1 MDLTVKIYTLIENL
15 SMHHRF
21 SGFIECKK
29 KSLTKNYPREEA
41 VGPLLDEQSRIL
53 AEFKK
58 QKDNSEIKEE
68 VKIYLFIFSICKS
81 VEVVN
86 SEGILVP
93 VYFPMLPKTH
103 FLPVETFR
111 HFRERCRID
120 QQSAKIVDLM
130 RIVDE
135 FDVEMVHNSEM
146 SNKHPTLY
154 NLLSHDS
161 MILYQKIILAL
172 AGVLNAV
179 VLLAFERVNG
189 VL

>member
-1 MDLTVKIYTLIENL
+1 M
-15 SMHHRF
+15 
-21 SGFIECKK
+21 G
-29 KSLTKNYPREEA
+29 
-41 VGPLLDEQSRIL
+41 
-53 AEFKK
+53 
-58 QKDNSEIKEE
+58 
-68 VKIYLFIFSICKS
+68 
-81 VEVVN
+81 
-86 SEGILVP
+86 
-93 VYFPMLPKTH
+93 
-103 FLPVETFR
+103 
-111 HFRERCRID
+111 
-120 QQSAKIVDLM
+120 
-130 RIVDE
+130 IVDE